1 MSSSR
6 DGDLQGTTT
15 DDGRGDEVAGLRR
28 VDDVHPDLVPPCRP
42 AHSPVH
48 LWLIGGTDDQRTTQ
62 DIIGTK
68 GSRLVRDDAFRR
80 EGSQGV
86 ADFRADHE
94 NPRLC
99 VEQPVHFTRGD
110 FPAADH
116 EAAFPL

>member
-1 MSSSR
+1 MPSGR
-6 DGDLQGTTT
+6 DGDLQGAATH
-15 DDGRGDEVAGLRR
+15 DGGRDEIAGRR
-28 VDDVHPDLVPPCRP
+28 RIDDVHPDVMSPRRL
-42 AHSPVH
+42 AHGHIH

-86 ADFRADHE
+86 ADVRADHE
-94 NPRLC
+94 DERLC
-99 VEQPVHFTRGD
+99 VEQPLHFTRGD